1 METMKYPEQWGQ
13 ASDVWSQLASGQYTN
28 PGMDW
33 LRNMMQS
40 GGAPVDVSG
49 WGAAQQP
56 LMMQQ
61 FSDMTKQMAE
71 QAGMGGTR
79 YGSGLQGNIARYGGQ
94 LQNQFQSNLMDRWL
108 QSQEAAK
115 GRAYGAGQGLS
126 QLGLQGQVAGA
137 EGLGGLGQ
145 QYANLPMQLA
155 QSMTGV
161 GGYMTGQQ
169 IDPWTQMMAG
179 MVGNPYM
186 TQQTYQQ
193 SPTQSILGILG
204 GMPWG
209 DIFGG
214 GGGGGGTPG
223 PELPSWM
230 QPGTSYGGF

>member
-1 METMKYPEQWGQ
+1 METIQYPKQWEQAG
-13 ASDVWSQLASGQYTN
+13 DVWSQLASGQYTN

-33 LRNMMQS
+33 LTNMMQS
-40 GGAPVDVSG
+40 GGSPVDVSG

-56 LMMQQ
+56 VMMQQ

-108 QSQEAAK
+108 QAQEAGM

-137 EGLGGLGQ
+137 EGLGGIGDR
-145 QYANLPMQLA
+145 YAQHPINVADAM
-155 QSMTGV
+155 MRG
-161 GGYMTGQQ
+161 GGYLTSQQ
-169 IDPWTQMMAG
+169 VDPWTQWMG
-179 MVGNPYM
+179 QMVGNPYM
-186 TQQTYQQ
+186 TQQTYQPSAFQ
-193 SPTQSILGILG
+193 DVMGILPQV
-204 GMPWG
+204 PWG

-214 GGGGGGTPG
+214 GGGGIPG
-223 PELPSWM
+223 PSMEGS
-230 QPGTSYGGF
+230 GGILGGLQ

>member
-1 METMKYPEQWGQ
+1 MKYPEQWGQ

-33 LRNMMQS
+33 LRNMMES
-40 GGAPVDVSG
+40 GGSPVDVSG

-108 QSQEAAK
+108 QSQEAGM
-115 GRAYGAGQGLS
+115 GRAYGAGRDLS
-126 QLGLQGQVAGA
+126 QFGLQSQAAGA
-137 EGLGGLGQ
+137 EGLGMMGDR
-145 QYANLPMQLA
+145 YAQHPINVADAM
-155 QSMTGV
+155 MRG
-161 GGYMTGQQ
+161 GGYLTSQQ

-179 MVGNPYM
+179 LVGNPYM

-214 GGGGGGTPG
+214 GGTPSPSMQGVGGILGG
-223 PELPSWM
+223 L
-230 QPGTSYGGF
+230 Q